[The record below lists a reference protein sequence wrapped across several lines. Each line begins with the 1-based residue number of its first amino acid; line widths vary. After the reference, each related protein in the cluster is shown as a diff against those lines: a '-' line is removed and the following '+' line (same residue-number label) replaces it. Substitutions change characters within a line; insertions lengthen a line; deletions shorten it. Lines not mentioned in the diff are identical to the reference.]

1 MKYTIITSLF
11 LLFSI
16 NLMAKNNVAEKPFYG
31 KEIKAKEALS
41 VETIVKDFSQF
52 ENKSLVMEA
61 MVDKVCSSKGCWMT
75 LKGTKSGLRVKFEDY
90 KFFVPMSLIGKKVWL
105 DGTMERKE
113 LSISD
118 TRHYLE
124 DAGASKEEIA
134 AVTKPSFEY
143 HFTAKGVKVIQ

>member
-1 MKYTIITSLF
+1 
-11 LLFSI
+11 
-16 NLMAKNNVAEKPFYG
+16 
-31 KEIKAKEALS
+31 
-41 VETIVKDFSQF
+41 
-52 ENKSLVMEA
+52 
-61 MVDKVCSSKGCWMT
+61 MT